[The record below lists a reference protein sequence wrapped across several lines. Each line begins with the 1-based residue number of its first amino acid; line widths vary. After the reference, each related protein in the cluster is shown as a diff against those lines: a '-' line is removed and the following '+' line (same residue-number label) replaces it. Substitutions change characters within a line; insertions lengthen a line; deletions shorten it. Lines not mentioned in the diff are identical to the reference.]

1 LQIQNKI
8 TEEHNNFRDSNRKIV
23 KRDRVNSKT
32 QYEELATQVA
42 KYYVTKKNVP
52 RKVLKISI
60 NMNQVSSTWQTD
72 IVNTTV
78 EQQ

>member
-8 TEEHNNFRDSNRKIV
+8 TEQHNNFRDSNGKIV
-23 KRDRVNSKT
+23 KRERVNLKT

-52 RKVLKISI
+52 
-60 NMNQVSSTWQTD
+60 
-72 IVNTTV
+72 
-78 EQQ
+78 